1 MEEIARKLMD
11 LGFNRIEVIGEKKN
25 IVTVKIRTS
34 KGWTYEKFD
43 STVPGVVDLW
53 AIKHSPE

>member
-1 MEEIARKLMD
+1 MEEIARKLML
-11 LGFNRIEVIGEKKN
+11 LGFKIEVLSEKKA

-43 STVPGVVDLW
+43 GADPGAVDLW
-53 AIKHSPE
+53 ALKHTPE

>member
-1 MEEIARKLMD
+1 MEQIAQKLLA
-11 LGFNRIEVIGEKKN
+11 LGFSNIEVISEKKT

-43 STVPGVVDLW
+43 SADPAAVDLW